1 MDQEKKQK
9 ALDYHEFPIPGKF
22 KIVATKP
29 MASAKDL
36 SLAYSPGVAEPCL
49 EIQKD
54 PEAAYRYTNKGN
66 MVACISNGT
75 AVLGLGN
82 LGALASKPVMEGK
95 AVLFKKFAGV
105 ECVDL
110 CVDAPNPED
119 FINCVKYLAPS
130 IGAINL
136 EDIKGPD
143 CFTVEARLKKLM
155 PIPIFHDDQHGTAI
169 VCLAGLINACH
180 ITGKD
185 MKHLKIVCN
194 GAGAAGIACMNLVK
208 VAGADPNNL
217 YVCDTQGVI
226 FHGREK
232 GMNDF
237 KETLVNPNITKNTT
251 LTEICKGADVLV
263 GVSAPNVFDE
273 EIVKSLNPNPIIF
286 AMANP
291 NPEV

>member
-1 MDQEKKQK
+1 MDQEKNQK

-119 FINCVKYLAPS
+119 FINCVKFLAPS
-130 IGAINL
+130 FGAINL

>member
-119 FINCVKYLAPS
+119 FINCVKFLAPS
-130 IGAINL
+130 FGAINL

-143 CFTVEARLKKLM
+143 CFTVEARLKELM

-251 LTEICKGADVLV
+251 LAEICKGADVLV